1 MVRMSRPAVPAARP
15 IATSVARSR
24 GAAVALSGGGNG
36 GCIGG
41 GVIIILASPAAAA
54 RRCRIFLHPWEA
66 GEDVVVAS
74 GVTSSSLRSSGYGN
88 PGSDRALRSG
98 AVLPRIPT
106 PDLGVEWRRR
116 RRILAAASLS
126 SSPLNYWW
134 RGSHNGG
141 RCVEHAAMTR
151 RPRLIQSSRDFWWLL
166 HSSPFLPLLRD
177 GCLNLCIHLIG
188 IGHPFW

>member
-54 RRCRIFLHPWEA
+54 RRCRIFLHLWEA

-116 RRILAAASLS
+116 RRILAAASWIS
-126 SSPLNYWW
+126 AMVSRCIRMSGGIAAGGASMSVRKNRWGSGTGEGNKK
-134 RGSHNGG
+134 RGSHGG
-141 RCVEHAAMTR
+141 RMLDIEN
-151 RPRLIQSSRDFWWLL
+151 ILL
-166 HSSPFLPLLRD
+166 TDSARGTMD
-177 GCLNLCIHLIG
+177 GRT
-188 IGHPFW
+188 